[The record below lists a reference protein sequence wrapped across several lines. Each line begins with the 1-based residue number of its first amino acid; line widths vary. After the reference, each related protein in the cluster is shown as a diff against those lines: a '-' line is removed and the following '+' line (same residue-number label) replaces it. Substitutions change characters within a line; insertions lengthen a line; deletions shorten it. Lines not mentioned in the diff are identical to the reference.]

1 MPFAMSLLRYPDH
14 LQHFTTIRQAAMEA
28 ADAGLAVTRHL
39 RLAPE
44 SLQVGSRAVP
54 LHPASRI
61 FVIALGKAATTMSS
75 AASALL
81 ANRLYAGVV
90 TLARHG
96 VERMAHP
103 LETELPP
110 QLRLI
115 AAEHPLPDAG
125 SLRAGQSA
133 AELLAETETRD
144 LVLAL
149 ISGGGSALME
159 LPLPGIDLAD
169 LQALNRTLI
178 SSNAPIQE
186 INTVRKAISRLKA
199 GGLAR
204 MAAPARVVGLIL
216 SDVVGD
222 QLSFVASG
230 PTVLQRRSSDQA
242 RKVLE
247 RYALWKEIPAS
258 VQDALEAADAPR
270 ATARRPINLLVGSNR
285 QVVKSAAKRASSL
298 GFAPRTITLSMRGE
312 ARMLGER
319 MARRLSRATPGACL
333 LMGGESTVTL
343 RGRGLGGRNQELALS
358 AALALENTQHAALLA
373 IGTDGVDGPTD
384 AAGAIV
390 HGGTASIIRAAG
402 IDPEEA
408 LQDNNAYPALNAAEA
423 LIRTGPTGTNLN
435 DVVIGLRYS
444 PS

>member
-1 MPFAMSLLRYPDH
+1 
-14 LQHFTTIRQAAMEA
+14 
-28 ADAGLAVTRHL
+28 
-39 RLAPE
+39 
-44 SLQVGSRAVP
+44 
-54 LHPASRI
+54 
-61 FVIALGKAATTMSS
+61 
-75 AASALL
+75 
-81 ANRLYAGVV
+81 
-90 TLARHG
+90 
-96 VERMAHP
+96 
-103 LETELPP
+103 
-110 QLRLI
+110 
-115 AAEHPLPDAG
+115 
-125 SLRAGQSA
+125 
-133 AELLAETETRD
+133 
-144 LVLAL
+144 
-149 ISGGGSALME
+149 
-159 LPLPGIDLAD
+159 
-169 LQALNRTLI
+169 
-178 SSNAPIQE
+178 
-186 INTVRKAISRLKA
+186 
-199 GGLAR
+199 

-242 RKVLE
+242 KKVLE
-247 RYALWKEIPAS
+247 RYAVWKEIPAS

-312 ARMLGER
+312 ARTLGER

-343 RGRGLGGRNQELALS
+343 RGRGLGGRNQEFALS

-373 IGTDGVDGPTD
+373 IGTDCVDGPTD